1 MRGGWVILH
10 IWNSCQVPGFFQSHD
25 PFDVSRSQ
33 LAFCLQFLHKVKDQL
48 ITLHSICVTPG
59 GVEKTFLLPKNSRF
73 WREWLSACLSLSYQS
88 SLIFLTLPPLSLIPP
103 PSLFLSHSSSL
114 TTSTSP
120 FLTRPSSLIPQHSSF
135 LTLPSHLIS
144 HPSSFTPPYALLL
157 LYPLSFT
164 PPSPLISL
172 PWPLLLEKIAEDF
185 ANMFKNVLATK
196 IEVSNQSGSATW
208 FWWDV
213 SGLIPAFQNGPVCC
227 RVILQHKFFKFLYSP
242 IACSLISQVM
252 TFFTFSFI
260 KNL

>member
-172 PWPLLLEKIAEDF
+172 PWPLLLPHP
-185 ANMFKNVLATK
+185 L
-196 IEVSNQSGSATW
+196 S
-208 FWWDV
+208 
-213 SGLIPAFQNGPVCC
+213 LIPHSKSNVCVFC
-227 RVILQHKFFKFLYSP
+227 QLNSCYGENHIPSFVRIWKNSWRLCEYVQK
-242 IACSLISQVM
+242 C
-252 TFFTFSFI
+252 FT
-260 KNL
+260 N